1 MSNIKSLFRKTAT
14 LTNTNNT
21 SLDTASKDNKP
32 TDTPANTSAN
42 TPIEQTRWN
51 GWGNININ
59 KKVSPH
65 GAKLIK
71 SHIGKTKKLNSVSLA
86 QVLKTVPK
94 SRLPAALT

>member
-32 TDTPANTSAN
+32 TDTPANTSDN
-42 TPIEQTRWN
+42 THIEQTRWN

-59 KKVSPH
+59 KKV
-65 GAKLIK
+65 
-71 SHIGKTKKLNSVSLA
+71 
-86 QVLKTVPK
+86 
-94 SRLPAALT
+94 